1 MQSTRWCFTIN
12 NPTAEDEQRLTELC
26 HDVRGNGIVYLVY
39 GREIGEYGTPHLQGF
54 VIFRNRKRLRT
65 VRDVLGQRGHY
76 EVARGTASE
85 AADYCKKDGD
95 FTEAGTIPHSG
106 RERQPSVTDFSDW
119 VREFSDTN
127 YERPSE
133 RLIAQ
138 KFPNLY
144 LRYGTRLLNLVDHLL
159 PPTGLVDTP
168 LNEWQERLH
177 RELQMEGDDRSVRFI
192 VDTNGG
198 MGKSYFCR
206 WYLTQYPV
214 ITQVFSVGKRDDL
227 AHALDTSKKVF
238 LFNMP
243 RGSMEL
249 LQYGLI
255 ESMKDRI
262 VFSPKYNSI
271 TKIMQHK
278 IHVVVFCNEMPDMT
292 KMTNDR
298 YVITEL

>member
-12 NPTAEDEQRLTELC
+12 NPTPEDEQRLINLC
-26 HDVRGNGIVYLVY
+26 DDVRGNGIVYLVW
-39 GREIGEYGTPHLQGF
+39 GREIGEYGTPHFQGF
-54 VIFRNRKRLRT
+54 VIFRNRKRLRA

-76 EVARGTASE
+76 ECTRGTARE
-85 AADYCKKDGD
+85 ASDYCKKDGE
-95 FTEAGTIPHSG
+95 FTEAGTLPHSG

-119 VREFSDTN
+119 VREFDELN
-127 YERPSE
+127 HYRPSE
-133 RLIAQ
+133 REIAQ
-138 KFPNLY
+138 NFPNLY
-144 LRYGTRLLNLVDHLL
+144 LRYGTRLLVLVDHLL

-168 LNEWQERLH
+168 LNDWQERLH
-177 RELQMEGDDRSVRFI
+177 NDLQMEADDRSVRFI
-192 VDTNGG
+192 VDETGG

-206 WYLTQYPV
+206 WYLTKYPN

-227 AHALDTSKKVF
+227 AHAIDISKKVF

-243 RGSMEL
+243 RGSMDM

-271 TKIMQHK
+271 TKILLNK
-278 IHVVVFCNEMPDMT
+278 VHVVVFCNEAPDMT
-292 KMTNDR
+292 KMTEDR
-298 YVITEL
+298 YLITRL